1 MPRPDGSSALRL
13 DPVMNEEIA
22 IIPLTLCKN
31 PHRLIR
37 SRIEAQGKEGQMA
50 RKLAIGLAISIL
62 ALVVWGLFFE
72 NNAITIVV
80 NGQQVTGP
88 LKGAIGAG
96 GMVVALIGLF
106 CVAILSVFVFAGL
119 GIIVLGGLILF
130 GVILAGF
137 AFPFLLPLLIPLAV
151 VWGFIALARHKF

>member
-1 MPRPDGSSALRL
+1 
-13 DPVMNEEIA
+13 
-22 IIPLTLCKN
+22 
-31 PHRLIR
+31 
-37 SRIEAQGKEGQMA
+37 MA
-50 RKLAIGLAISIL
+50 KKLAIALAILML

-72 NNAITIVV
+72 NNATTIVI

-96 GMVVALIGLF
+96 GMVVALIALF
-106 CVAILSVFVFAGL
+106 CVATLSVFVFAGIGL
-119 GIIVLGGLILF
+119 IVLGGLILF

-151 VWGFIALARHKF
+151 VWGFIAIALHKF

>member
-1 MPRPDGSSALRL
+1 
-13 DPVMNEEIA
+13 
-22 IIPLTLCKN
+22 
-31 PHRLIR
+31 
-37 SRIEAQGKEGQMA
+37 MA
-50 RKLAIGLAISIL
+50 RKLAIVLAITML

-72 NNAITIVV
+72 NNATTIVI

-96 GMVVALIGLF
+96 GMVVSLIGLF

-119 GIIVLGGLILF
+119 GIIILGGLILF

-151 VWGFIALARHKF
+151 VWGFVALARHKS

>member
-1 MPRPDGSSALRL
+1 
-13 DPVMNEEIA
+13 
-22 IIPLTLCKN
+22 
-31 PHRLIR
+31 
-37 SRIEAQGKEGQMA
+37 MA
-50 RKLAIGLAISIL
+50 RKLAIVLAISIL

-72 NNAITIVV
+72 NNATTIVI
-80 NGQQVTGP
+80 NGEQVTGP

-151 VWGFIALARHKF
+151 VWGFVALARHKS

>member
-1 MPRPDGSSALRL
+1 
-13 DPVMNEEIA
+13 
-22 IIPLTLCKN
+22 
-31 PHRLIR
+31 
-37 SRIEAQGKEGQMA
+37 MA
-50 RKLAIGLAISIL
+50 RKLAIVLAISML

-72 NNAITIVV
+72 NNATTIVI

-106 CVAILSVFVFAGL
+106 CVAILSVFFFAGL
-119 GIIVLGGLILF
+119 GIIILGGLILF

-137 AFPFLLPLLIPLAV
+137 AFPFLLPLLIPQAV
-151 VWGFIALARHKF
+151 GWGFVALARHKS

>member
-1 MPRPDGSSALRL
+1 
-13 DPVMNEEIA
+13 
-22 IIPLTLCKN
+22 
-31 PHRLIR
+31 
-37 SRIEAQGKEGQMA
+37 MA
-50 RKLAIGLAISIL
+50 RKLAIVLAISML

-72 NNAITIVV
+72 NNATTIVI

-119 GIIVLGGLILF
+119 GIFILGGLILG
-130 GVILAGF
+130 GVVLAGF

-151 VWGFIALARHKF
+151 VWGFVALARHKS

>member
-1 MPRPDGSSALRL
+1 
-13 DPVMNEEIA
+13 
-22 IIPLTLCKN
+22 
-31 PHRLIR
+31 
-37 SRIEAQGKEGQMA
+37 MA
-50 RKLAIGLAISIL
+50 RKLAIVLAITML

-72 NNAITIVV
+72 NNATTIVI

-119 GIIVLGGLILF
+119 GIIILGGLILF

-151 VWGFIALARHKF
+151 VWGFVALARHKS

>member
-1 MPRPDGSSALRL
+1 
-13 DPVMNEEIA
+13 
-22 IIPLTLCKN
+22 
-31 PHRLIR
+31 
-37 SRIEAQGKEGQMA
+37 MA
-50 RKLAIGLAISIL
+50 RKLAIVLAISML

-72 NNAITIVV
+72 NNAATIVI

-119 GIIVLGGLILF
+119 GIIILGGLILF

-151 VWGFIALARHKF
+151 VWGFVALARHKS

>member
-1 MPRPDGSSALRL
+1 
-13 DPVMNEEIA
+13 
-22 IIPLTLCKN
+22 
-31 PHRLIR
+31 
-37 SRIEAQGKEGQMA
+37 MA
-50 RKLAIGLAISIL
+50 RKLAIVLAISML

-72 NNAITIVV
+72 NNATTIVI
-80 NGQQVTGP
+80 NGEQVTGP

-119 GIIVLGGLILF
+119 GVIILGGLILF

-151 VWGFIALARHKF
+151 VWGFVALARHKS

>member
-1 MPRPDGSSALRL
+1 
-13 DPVMNEEIA
+13 
-22 IIPLTLCKN
+22 
-31 PHRLIR
+31 
-37 SRIEAQGKEGQMA
+37 MA
-50 RKLAIGLAISIL
+50 RKLAIVLAISML

-72 NNAITIVV
+72 NNATTIVI

-119 GIIVLGGLILF
+119 GIIILGGLILF

-137 AFPFLLPLLIPLAV
+137 AFPFLLPLLIPLAI
-151 VWGFIALARHKF
+151 VWGFVALARHKS